1 MKRIHL
7 LILFVLLAFLLAA
20 CDERGVYSGKMIL
33 DGNVT
38 VQPGQVEAAE
48 ILLLDGTLI
57 VPESACLE
65 GNVYQFL
72 GDLTINGE
80 VDGNVLQ
87 FGGNLTLG
95 PQATIRGDLMLSGN
109 LLSGKPEEVVGGEV
123 IRSGGGVPVHQINT
137 TLNRLSQGLRLL
149 IELLGLSLLAY
160 GLVGAFPVHFNHI
173 SASLGKHFIVSLAMG
188 LMVGLVGLSLAVQ
201 MIFTVVLIPV
211 ALLSLLL
218 FGVAVLL
225 GWIGFGVLVGGWL
238 VQRWNLRWSK
248 RITAGV
254 GTLLF
259 TLLFRLANGILLIG
273 GTLSLLLIV
282 TALGAVFLTRFGWQ
296 KFVPASVA

>member
-7 LILFVLLAFLLAA
+7 LLLFIFFAFLLAA
-20 CDERGVYSGKMIL
+20 CDGRGVYSGKLIL
-33 DGNVT
+33 DGDVT

-48 ILLLDGTLI
+48 ILLLNGTLT
-57 VPESACLE
+57 VAESARLE
-65 GNVYQFL
+65 GDVYQFL

-87 FGGNLTLG
+87 FGGNLALG
-95 PQATIRGDLMLSGN
+95 PQAIIRGDLTLSGD
-109 LLSGKPEEVVGGEV
+109 LLSGTPEQVVDGEV
-123 IRSGGGVPVHQINT
+123 IRSGSGVPVNQINT

-173 SASLGKHFIVSLAMG
+173 SATLGNHFIVSLAMG
-188 LMVGLVGLSLAVQ
+188 LLAGLVGLSLAVQ

-211 ALLSLLL
+211 ALLCLLL
-218 FGVAVLL
+218 FGVAALL
-225 GWIGFGVLVGGWL
+225 GWIGFGVLIGGWL
-238 VQRWNLRWSK
+238 VDRFKSRWSPQ
-248 RITAGV
+248 ITAAV
-254 GTLLF
+254 GTLVC
-259 TLLFRLANGILLIG
+259 TLLVRLLNQVPLIG
-273 GTLSLLLIV
+273 DTLSLLLIV

-296 KFVPASVA
+296 KFVPARAE

>member
-7 LILFVLLAFLLAA
+7 LLLFIFFAFLLAA
-20 CDERGVYSGKMIL
+20 CDGRGVYSGKLIL
-33 DGNVT
+33 DGDVT

-48 ILLLDGTLI
+48 ILLLNGTLT
-57 VPESACLE
+57 VAESARLE
-65 GNVYQFL
+65 GDVYQFL

-87 FGGNLTLG
+87 FGGNLALG
-95 PQATIRGDLMLSGN
+95 PQAIIRGDLTLSGD
-109 LLSGKPEEVVGGEV
+109 LLSGTPEQVVDGEV
-123 IRSGGGVPVHQINT
+123 IRSDVGAPVNQLNT
-137 TLNRLSQGLRLL
+137 SLNRLSQGLRLL

-173 SASLGKHFIVSLAMG
+173 QGALGKHFIVSLAMG
-188 LMVGLVGLSLAVQ
+188 LLAGLVGLSLAVQ

-211 ALLSLLL
+211 ALLLLLL
-218 FGVAVLL
+218 FAVAIVL

-238 VQRWNLRWSK
+238 VQRWNIEWTPPVK
-248 RITAGV
+248 AGV

-259 TLLFRLANGILLIG
+259 TLLFRLANWLPLIG
-273 GTLSLLLIV
+273 GTLSLLFIV

-296 KFVPASVA
+296 KFVPASIA

>member
-7 LILFVLLAFLLAA
+7 LLLFVLLACLLTA
-20 CDERGVYSGKMIL
+20 CDGRGVYSGKLIL
-33 DGNVT
+33 DGDVT
-38 VQPGQVEAAE
+38 VQPGQVETAE
-48 ILLLDGTLI
+48 ILLFDGTLT
-57 VPESACLE
+57 VAESARLE

-80 VDGNVLQ
+80 IDGGVLQ
-87 FGGNLTLG
+87 FGGNLALG
-95 PQATIRGDLMLSGN
+95 PQATIRGDLTLSGN
-109 LLSGKPEEVVGGEV
+109 LRSGTPEGVVDGEV
-123 IRSGGGVPVHQINT
+123 IRGGAGAPVNQINT
-137 TLNRLSQGLRLL
+137 TLTRLSQGLRLL

-173 SASLGKHFIVSLAMG
+173 RGALGKHFIVSLAMG
-188 LMVGLVGLSLAVQ
+188 LLVGLVGLSLAVQ

-211 ALLSLLL
+211 ALLIFLL

-238 VQRWNLRWSK
+238 IDRFKLQWSPQL
-248 RITAGV
+248 TAGA
-254 GTLLF
+254 GTLAVTF
-259 TLLFRLANGILLIG
+259 LFRLLNQLPLIG

-282 TALGAVFLTRFGWQ
+282 TALGAVFLTRFGWR
-296 KFVPASVA
+296 KFVPASIA